1 MWSAQD
7 LQSAPN
13 QSSHATVCAM
23 STKATSPAAI
33 QCFSGA
39 KVLLWIGHAPSCFKT
54 AMCAAVPYP
63 LCCAKLYCGHRSW
76 YWSISLSRVTYT
88 CTHTFGH
95 CSYTPNPEPS
105 SASACISALLDYLAW
120 LIQCVMWHRDYYAP
134 CLYSH
139 TQVDA
144 SMHILLS
151 VANICLL
158 FIALHRC
165 YMPLAKQ

>member
-1 MWSAQD
+1 MFLYQSDQLQNHSKPSMERPDCISSVAKQRIQAFQPAHHKSQMWSAQD

-95 CSYTPNPEPS
+95 CSYTPDPEPS
-105 SASACISALLDYLAW
+105 SASACISALLD
-120 LIQCVMWHRDYYAP
+120 
-134 CLYSH
+134 
-139 TQVDA
+139 
-144 SMHILLS
+144 
-151 VANICLL
+151 
-158 FIALHRC
+158 
-165 YMPLAKQ
+165 